1 MKNTTLLIFIT
12 ATLFLGACAP
22 QNAAAQPPA
31 VTVQNVEPAAQAAPA
46 QPVRPA
52 ATTSQNSALS
62 QDEIDGLLF
71 MREEEKLAM
80 DVYNFLYQKWG
91 IPIFQNITESELTH
105 TNSVKVLL
113 DTYGIADPAVN
124 TAAGKF
130 ADPALQALY
139 DQLIT
144 KGSASLA
151 EALKVGAAIEEI
163 DIRDLKVEIALTA
176 NADIQRVYDNLL
188 WGSYNHLRAFV
199 TNLKNQTG
207 ETYTPQYL
215 TAEEYQSI
223 LNSSGGGAGAG
234 YQGGRG

>member
-1 MKNTTLLIFIT
+1 
-12 ATLFLGACAP
+12 
-22 QNAAAQPPA
+22 
-31 VTVQNVEPAAQAAPA
+31 
-46 QPVRPA
+46 
-52 ATTSQNSALS
+52 
-62 QDEIDGLLF
+62 

-91 IPIFQNITESELTH
+91 TPIFQNIAESELTH
-105 TNSVKVLL
+105 TNSVKTLL

-163 DIRDLKVEIALTA
+163 DILDLKEELELTT
-176 NADIQRVYDNLL
+176 NADIERVYDNLL
-188 WGSYNHLRAFV
+188 QGSYNHLRSFV

-207 ETYTPQYL
+207 ETYAPQYL
-215 TAEEYQSI
+215 SAEEYQSI
-223 LNSSGGGAGAG
+223 LTSSGGGAGAG